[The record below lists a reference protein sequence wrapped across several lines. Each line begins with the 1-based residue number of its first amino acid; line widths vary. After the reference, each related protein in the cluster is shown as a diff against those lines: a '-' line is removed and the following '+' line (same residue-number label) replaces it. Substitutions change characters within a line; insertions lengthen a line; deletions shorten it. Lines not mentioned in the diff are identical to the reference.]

1 MLTDRIYCDLY
12 DKVLQVDDKCAGC
25 PFRLASKDQSTLGHI
40 HAAIKAKKRK
50 RSVEVWQSVAAILSG
65 IVQVVK

>member
-50 RSVEVWQSVAAILSG
+50 TGPPLPCAVRSVRA
-65 IVQVVK
+65 

>member
-12 DKVLQVDDKCAGC
+12 DKVLQVEDKCAGC
-25 PFRLASKDQSTLGHI
+25 PFRLARKDQSTLGHI

-50 RSVEVWQSVAAILSG
+50 RSVEVWHSVAAILSG